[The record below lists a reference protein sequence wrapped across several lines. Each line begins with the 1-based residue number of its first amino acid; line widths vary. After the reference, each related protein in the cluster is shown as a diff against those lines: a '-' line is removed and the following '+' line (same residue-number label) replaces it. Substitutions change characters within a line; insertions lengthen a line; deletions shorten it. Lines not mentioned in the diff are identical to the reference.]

1 MLTQEQ
7 IDFYNDKGYLR
18 IPQMFTAEETDQL
31 SDELDRLVQEWA
43 FTSPRWS
50 GPWRQVYMD
59 PDTEKK
65 SKLTAMHDLQFY
77 SEPWLRAVTNPRL
90 VGAISDILGPNV
102 ELHHST
108 LHIKPPQSGHPFPMH
123 QDDPFYGHT

>member
-1 MLTQEQ
+1 MLSQEQ
-7 IDFYNDKGYLR
+7 VNFYNENGYLH
-18 IPQMFTAEETDQL
+18 IPQMFTPEETNQL

-43 FTSPRWS
+43 FTSEGWT

-77 SEPWLRAVTNPRL
+77 SAPWLRAVTNPRTGETVRVKSKRL
-90 VGAISDILGPNV
+90 
-102 ELHHST
+102 
-108 LHIKPPQSGHPFPMH
+108 PF
-123 QDDPFYGHT
+123 FKTGKGLRERLNKAG